1 MMESKNYNFEILFEK
16 LDLAKKTEAAGS
28 GFIDENLLRE
38 VDKDIESLRGYID
51 AINESQYQTY
61 SRS

>member
-1 MMESKNYNFEILFEK
+1 MLASKEYNFEILFEK
-16 LDLAKKTEAAGS
+16 LDDATKSSDGS
-28 GFIDENLLRE
+28 SNYIDAHLLKQ
-38 VDKDIESLRGYID
+38 VDSDIETLRGYIE

>member
-1 MMESKNYNFEILFEK
+1 MLKSKEYNFEILFEK
-16 LDLAKKTEAAGS
+16 IELAEKNNKS
-28 GFIDENLLRE
+28 NSNYIDENLLKE
-38 VDKDIESLRGYID
+38 VDKDIESLRGYIE

>member
-1 MMESKNYNFEILFEK
+1 MLKSKDYNFEILFEK
-16 LDLAKKTEAAGS
+16 IQEEKNK
-28 GFIDENLLRE
+28 ENSSIYINDQLLKE
-38 VDKDIESLRGYID
+38 VDRDIESLRGYID